1 MKNPKEIFAK
11 IRSLGAKPVLA
22 YRADTEPKDD
32 LIELAPLCEW
42 IFKAYCKSRIC
53 RSKNKSRSNKTYKDD
68 E

>member
-1 MKNPKEIFAK
+1 MKNPKDIFAK

-42 IFKAYCKSRIC
+42 ILKLTVNQDLQVK
-53 RSKNKSRSNKTYKDD
+53 K
-68 E
+68 

>member
-42 IFKAYCKSRIC
+42 ILKLTVNPGFAGQ
-53 RSKNKSRSNKTYKDD
+53 KNKSRSNKTYKDD